1 MAGLFVRGGVLLLKG
16 DIDILEETVSDPFED
31 EDVNGD
37 PLEEEDVNGDP
48 LEEEDTDGDPLKEED
63 VDGDP
68 LGTVEKVEWMLSE
81 TDAVLDD
88 VLRGVKLMA
97 FDAVPDTDELAVN
110 ESNAVTVIVALTVLE
125 YDSCGV
131 DVILL
136 ADVLEIEGDA
146 LDERL
151 PLGLTE
157 GVVVLTD
164 VRVLEMHAE

>member
-1 MAGLFVRGGVLLLKG
+1 MAGLFVKRAVLLLKG
-16 DIDILEETVSDPFED
+16 DIEILEETVSDPLED

-37 PLEEEDVNGDP
+37 PLKEEDADADP
-48 LEEEDTDGDPLKEED
+48 LQEED

-68 LGTVEKVEWMLSE
+68 LGTVEKVEPMLSE
-81 TDAVLDD
+81 TDAVLEE

-110 ESNAVTVIVALTVLE
+110 ESTVVPVIVALTVLE
-125 YDSCGV
+125 YDSCGLR
-131 DVILL
+131 VIVI

-157 GVVVLTD
+157 GLVVLTD

>member
-1 MAGLFVRGGVLLLKG
+1 MAGLFVKGGVLLSKG
-16 DIDILEETVSDPFED
+16 DIEILEETVSDPLED

-37 PLEEEDVNGDP
+37 PL
-48 LEEEDTDGDPLKEED
+48 KEEA
-63 VDGDP
+63 DGDP

-81 TDAVLDD
+81 TDAVLEE

-110 ESNAVTVIVALTVLE
+110 ESTVVPVIVALTVLE
-125 YDSCGV
+125 YDSSGLC
-131 DVILL
+131 VIVL

-146 LDERL
+146 VDERL

-157 GVVVLTD
+157 GLVVLTD

>member
-1 MAGLFVRGGVLLLKG
+1 
-16 DIDILEETVSDPFED
+16 
-31 EDVNGD
+31 
-37 PLEEEDVNGDP
+37 
-48 LEEEDTDGDPLKEED
+48 
-63 VDGDP
+63 
-68 LGTVEKVEWMLSE
+68 MLSE

-110 ESNAVTVIVALTVLE
+110 ESNVVPVIVALTVLE
-125 YDSCGV
+125 YDSSGLR
-131 DVILL
+131 VIVL

-164 VRVLEMHAE
+164 VRELEIHAE